1 MDFLS
6 ITQIPTLNRPILLLA
21 FTGWND
27 AGTAATFATK
37 FLLQRLAARKFAD
50 IDPETFYNF
59 VDLRPTVRM
68 KSGERIIS
76 WPKNEF
82 SYAKDPGLVQDVIL
96 GLGVEPHLR
105 WRSYMDAIMHVVK
118 ACNVEL
124 VVTLGALLADVAY
137 SRPVRITGTASEPAL
152 ARRLNLGISQY
163 EGPTGIVGVLNDT
176 CRLQGL
182 PAISIWANVPHYI
195 AATPNVKAA
204 LALVRR
210 VLTLLDYSTD
220 LTDLDEMAPQ
230 GDGVRLTRSFGA
242 SRVTQLLTLAP
253 GERRLLVDTEVDWH
267 ETEKFLKLASNRRR
281 TVASSTSWPPS
292 ATRGRTRATAKSA
305 LGNQRQ
311 IISTHGSRLGSI
323 PSAIEQGHVRRESS
337 RRRSSFV
344 ARPVPPVALA

>member
-1 MDFLS
+1 
-6 ITQIPTLNRPILLLA
+6 LA

-59 VDLRPTVRM
+59 VELRPTVRM
-68 KSGERIIS
+68 RNGERIIG

-118 ACNVEL
+118 ECNVEL

-137 SRPVRITGTASEPAL
+137 SRPVRITGTASEPVL
-152 ARRLNLGISQY
+152 ARRLNLGMSKY
-163 EGPTGIVGVLNDT
+163 EGPTGIVGVLGET
-176 CRLQGL
+176 CRQQGL

-204 LALVRR
+204 LAIVRR

-220 LTDLDEMAPQ
+220 LTDLERASVEFDKRVSDVLASDPNVA
-230 GDGVRLTRSFGA
+230 DYVRRLEERDDAEDT
-242 SRVTQLLTLAP
+242 AP
-253 GERRLLVDTEVDWH
+253 GQDDEI
-267 ETEKFLKLASNRRR
+267 
-281 TVASSTSWPPS
+281 
-292 ATRGRTRATAKSA
+292 SA
-305 LGNQRQ
+305 L
-311 IISTHGSRLGSI
+311 
-323 PSAIEQGHVRRESS
+323 PSGEDLARELEQFLREQRRESDED
-337 RRRSSFV
+337 
-344 ARPVPPVALA
+344 A

>member
-1 MDFLS
+1 MDVLS

-59 VDLRPTVRM
+59 VELRPTVRM
-68 KSGERIIS
+68 RNGERIIG

-118 ACNVEL
+118 ECNVEL

-137 SRPVRITGTASEPAL
+137 SRPVRITGTASEPVL
-152 ARRLNLGISQY
+152 ARRLNLGMSKY
-163 EGPTGIVGVLNDT
+163 EGPTGIVGVLGET
-176 CRLQGL
+176 CRQQGL

-204 LALVRR
+204 LAIVRR

-220 LTDLDEMAPQ
+220 LTDLERASVEFDKRVSDVLASDPNVA
-230 GDGVRLTRSFGA
+230 DYVRRLEERDDAEDT
-242 SRVTQLLTLAP
+242 AP
-253 GERRLLVDTEVDWH
+253 GQDDEI
-267 ETEKFLKLASNRRR
+267 
-281 TVASSTSWPPS
+281 
-292 ATRGRTRATAKSA
+292 SA
-305 LGNQRQ
+305 L
-311 IISTHGSRLGSI
+311 
-323 PSAIEQGHVRRESS
+323 PSGEDLARELEQFLREQRRESDED
-337 RRRSSFV
+337 
-344 ARPVPPVALA
+344 A